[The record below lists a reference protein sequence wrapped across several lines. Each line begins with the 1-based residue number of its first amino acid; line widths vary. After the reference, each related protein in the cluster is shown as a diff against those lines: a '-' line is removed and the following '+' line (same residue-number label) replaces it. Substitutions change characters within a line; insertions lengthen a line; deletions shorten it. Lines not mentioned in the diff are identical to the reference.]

1 MTTSLSRSSR
11 YVVLFTAIGGLLFDG
26 VELGLMPV
34 ASLSVSQSLLGDAF
48 TPALGGDW
56 FARFTAALMLGA
68 AVGGI
73 FLGSLGDRIGRT
85 RALGVSVLFYSVFAG
100 LGAFVKTQ
108 EQMLVLRFMVGLGV
122 GGVWPNAV
130 ALAAECWPDKSRPI
144 IAGLMGVALNGG
156 ILMLSQI
163 ARTWHITPESW
174 RWIFQL
180 AAAPAV
186 LGLLALTVIPESPLW
201 LAVRERRKTAG
212 SPAQMAPSPP
222 WGDDDV
228 GIHPSDPVR
237 IEPVS
242 HRPISAQSSG
252 ERRGKPSL
260 CPQKLCAISAWFAD
274 REAPGNNAL
283 RELLSP
289 PLLRL
294 TLIGILIGSIPMV
307 GAWAAS
313 KWMIPWADKVGGA
326 TEAGYKAITQGWWAL
341 GAVLG
346 SFTGAQIAAWLGR
359 RRAYAIIS
367 AATTILTSL
376 MFLGTAPLQASFLP
390 IVFAQGFVA
399 TLFFGWLPLYLPE
412 LFPTRVRA
420 AGSGIAYN
428 VGRFAT
434 ALGVLA
440 AGALFA
446 AMGGSYPKVGA
457 TCGLIYLLGLIV
469 IWWAPDTTD
478 KKLDA

>member
-1 MTTSLSRSSR
+1 MPENYSHEPNTVPAEIQVVTPSLSISSR
-11 YVVLFTAIGGLLFDG
+11 YVVLFAAIGGLLFDG

-34 ASLSVSQSLLGDAF
+34 ASLSVSQSLLGNAF
-48 TPALGGDW
+48 TPTLGGDC
-56 FARFTAALMLGA
+56 FARFTTALMLGA

-85 RALGVSVLFYSVFAG
+85 RALSVGILFYSVFAG
-100 LGAFVKTQ
+100 LGALAKTQ
-108 EQMLVLRFMVGLGV
+108 EQMLVLRFLVGLGV

-144 IAGLMGVALNGG
+144 IAGLMGAALNGG
-156 ILMLSQI
+156 ILIPSQV

-186 LGLLALTVIPESPLW
+186 IGLLVLTAVPESPLW
-201 LAVRERRKTAG
+201 VAARGARRSPGSAG
-212 SPAQMAPSPP
+212 IPDGGRQ
-222 WGDDDV
+222 
-228 GIHPSDPVR
+228 
-237 IEPVS
+237 S
-242 HRPISAQSSG
+242 HHAAA
-252 ERRGKPSL
+252 GKD
-260 CPQKLCAISAWFAD
+260 AG
-274 REAPGNNAL
+274 APGAL
-283 RELLSP
+283 RELFRP
-289 PLLRL
+289 PLFRL
-294 TLIGILIGSIPMV
+294 TLIGILLGSIPMV

-326 TEAGYKAITQGWWAL
+326 TAAGYKAVTQGWWAL

-346 SFTGAQIAAWLGR
+346 SFFGAQIAARLGR
-359 RRAYAIIS
+359 RSAYAIIS
-367 AATTILTSL
+367 AAATALTSL

-390 IVFAQGFVA
+390 MVFAQGFVA

-440 AGALFA
+440 AGALFG

>member
-1 MTTSLSRSSR
+1 MTTSLSKSSR
-11 YVVLFTAIGGLLFDG
+11 FVVLFTAIGALLFDG
-26 VELGLMPV
+26 LELGLMPV

-48 TPALGGDW
+48 TPTVGGDW

-100 LGAFVKTQ
+100 LGAFVQTQ
-108 EQMLVLRFMVGLGV
+108 EQMLALRFLVGLGV

-144 IAGLMGVALNGG
+144 IAGLMGAALNGG

-163 ARTWHITPESW
+163 ARAWPITPDSW
-174 RWIFQL
+174 RWIFQI

-186 LGLLALTVIPESPLW
+186 LGVVALTLIPESPLW
-201 LAVRERRKTAG
+201 LASRNVQRK
-212 SPAQMAPSPP
+212 S
-222 WGDDDV
+222 
-228 GIHPSDPVR
+228 
-237 IEPVS
+237 E
-242 HRPISAQSSG
+242 SSG
-252 ERRGKPSL
+252 
-260 CPQKLCAISAWFAD
+260 SA
-274 REAPGNNAL
+274 APKSASAL
-283 RELLSP
+283 SELFRP

-346 SFTGAQIAAWLGR
+346 SFFGAQIAAWLGR

-367 AATTILTSL
+367 AATTVLTSL

-420 AGSGIAYN
+420 TGAGIAYN

-457 TCGLIYLLGLIV
+457 ICGLIYLLGLIV
-469 IWWAPDTTD
+469 ICWAPDTTD

>member
-1 MTTSLSRSSR
+1 MSTPSLSPQAR
-11 YVVLFTAIGGLLFDG
+11 YVVLFTAVGGLLFDG

-34 ASLSVSQSLLGDAF
+34 ASLSVSQSLLGEAF
-48 TPALGGDW
+48 TPTLGGDW

-100 LGAFVKTQ
+100 LGAFAQTQ

-144 IAGLMGVALNGG
+144 IAGLMGAALNGG
-156 ILMLSQI
+156 ILMLSQV

-174 RWIFQL
+174 RWVFQL

-201 LAVRERRKTAG
+201 LAMRRSRGDEADSSKLTPTAC
-212 SPAQMAPSPP
+212 SRQRLPSPLP
-222 WGDDDV
+222 
-228 GIHPSDPVR
+228 
-237 IEPVS
+237 
-242 HRPISAQSSG
+242 
-252 ERRGKPSL
+252 
-260 CPQKLCAISAWFAD
+260 
-274 REAPGNNAL
+274 
-283 RELLSP
+283 ELFCP

-294 TLIGILIGSIPMV
+294 TLIGILIGTIPMV

-313 KWMIPWADKVGGA
+313 KWMIPWADKAGGA
-326 TEAGYKAITQGWWAL
+326 TAPGYKAITQGWWAL

-359 RRAYAIIS
+359 RRAYAIMS
-367 AATTILTSL
+367 AGAATLTAL

-434 ALGVLA
+434 ALGVFG

-469 IWWAPDTTD
+469 IWWAPDTTK
-478 KKLDA
+478 KKLEE

>member
-1 MTTSLSRSSR
+1 MTPSLTRSAR

-34 ASLSVSQSLLGDAF
+34 ASLSVSQSLLGEAF

-68 AVGGI
+68 AVGGV

-144 IAGLMGVALNGG
+144 IAGLMGAALNGG

-180 AAAPAV
+180 AAAPAL
-186 LGLLALTVIPESPLW
+186 LGLLALTLIPESPLW
-201 LAVRERRKTAG
+201 LAARSGRPNPGTPG
-212 SPAQMAPSPP
+212 IPADELPKQTPTR
-222 WGDDDV
+222 
-228 GIHPSDPVR
+228 SDA
-237 IEPVS
+237 I
-242 HRPISAQSSG
+242 ASS
-252 ERRGKPSL
+252 SL
-260 CPQKLCAISAWFAD
+260 RDLF
-274 REAPGNNAL
+274 R
-283 RELLSP
+283 P

-346 SFTGAQIAAWLGR
+346 SFFGAQIAAWLGR

-367 AATTILTSL
+367 VATTILTSL
-376 MFLGTAPLQASFLP
+376 MFLGTAPLQKSFLP

-440 AGALFA
+440 AGALFT

-469 IWWAPDTTD
+469 IWWAPDTTS

>member
-1 MTTSLSRSSR
+1 MNAPTLSPQTR
-11 YVVLFTAIGGLLFDG
+11 YAVLFAAIGGLLFDG

-34 ASLSVSQSLLGDAF
+34 ASLSVSQSLLGDAY
-48 TPALGGDW
+48 TPTLGGDW

-85 RALGVSVLFYSVFAG
+85 LALGISVLFYSVFAG
-100 LGAFVKTQ
+100 LGALVRTQ
-108 EQMLVLRFMVGLGV
+108 EQMLALRFLAGLGV

-144 IAGLMGVALNGG
+144 VAGLMGAALNGG

-174 RWIFQL
+174 RWIFWL
-180 AAAPAV
+180 ATAPAV
-186 LGLLALTVIPESPLW
+186 LGVLVLVGLPESPLW
-201 LAVRERRKTAG
+201 LASRRRATQMG
-212 SPAQMAPSPP
+212 LLTDGPTLPSPAPAVSP
-222 WGDDDV
+222 
-228 GIHPSDPVR
+228 
-237 IEPVS
+237 
-242 HRPISAQSSG
+242 
-252 ERRGKPSL
+252 
-260 CPQKLCAISAWFAD
+260 
-274 REAPGNNAL
+274 L
-283 RELLSP
+283 RELFRP

-294 TLIGILIGSIPMV
+294 TIIGILLGSIPMV

-313 KWMIPWADKVGGA
+313 KWMIPWADKVGGVTA
-326 TEAGYKAITQGWWAL
+326 AGYKAVTQGWWAL

-346 SFTGAQIAAWLGR
+346 SFCGAQVAAWLGR
-359 RRAYAIIS
+359 RRAYAVIS
-367 AATTILTSL
+367 AGATALTLL

-412 LFPTRVRA
+412 LFPTQVRA

-434 ALGVLA
+434 AIGVFF
-440 AGALFA
+440 AGILFA
-446 AMGGSYPKVGA
+446 AVGGSYSRVGSL
-457 TCGLIYLLGLIV
+457 CGLIYLLGLIV
-469 IWWAPDTTD
+469 IWWAPDTSTR
-478 KKLDA
+478 KLQE

>member
-1 MTTSLSRSSR
+1 MTTSLSKTSR
-11 YVVLFTAIGGLLFDG
+11 YFVLFTAIGGLLFDG

-68 AVGGI
+68 AIGGI

-100 LGAFVKTQ
+100 LGAFAKTQ

-144 IAGLMGVALNGG
+144 IAGLMGAALNGG

-174 RWIFQL
+174 RWVFQL

-201 LAVRERRKTAG
+201 QASRNARRTDENSG
-212 SPAQMAPSPP
+212 SAA
-222 WGDDDV
+222 
-228 GIHPSDPVR
+228 R
-237 IEPVS
+237 
-242 HRPISAQSSG
+242 RSAS
-252 ERRGKPSL
+252 
-260 CPQKLCAISAWFAD
+260 
-274 REAPGNNAL
+274 AL
-283 RELLSP
+283 RELLCP

-313 KWMIPWADKVGGA
+313 KWMIPWADKIGGA

-367 AATTILTSL
+367 AAATVLTSL

-469 IWWAPDTTD
+469 IWWAPDTTN

>member
-1 MTTSLSRSSR
+1 MNTPLSKGSR
-11 YVVLFTAIGGLLFDG
+11 YVVLFAAIGGLLFDG

-48 TPALGGDW
+48 TPTLGGDW

-68 AVGGI
+68 AIGGI
-73 FLGSLGDRIGRT
+73 LLGSLGDRIGRT
-85 RALGVSVLFYSVFAG
+85 RALGVSILFYSVFAG
-100 LGAFVKTQ
+100 LGAFVQTQ

-130 ALAAECWPDKSRPI
+130 ALAAECWPDRSRPI
-144 IAGLMGVALNGG
+144 IAGLMGAALNGG

-201 LAVRERRKTAG
+201 QASRNARRTDENSRSA
-212 SPAQMAPSPP
+212 AQ
-222 WGDDDV
+222 
-228 GIHPSDPVR
+228 R
-237 IEPVS
+237 
-242 HRPISAQSSG
+242 SAS
-252 ERRGKPSL
+252 
-260 CPQKLCAISAWFAD
+260 
-274 REAPGNNAL
+274 AL
-283 RELLSP
+283 RELLRP

-294 TLIGILIGSIPMV
+294 MLIGILLGSIPMV

-313 KWMIPWADKVGGA
+313 KWMIPWADKVGGTTA
-326 TEAGYKAITQGWWAL
+326 PGYKAITQGWWAL

-359 RRAYAIIS
+359 RRAYAIMS
-367 AATTILTSL
+367 AGATALTAL

-390 IVFAQGFVA
+390 SVFAQGFVT

-420 AGSGIAYN
+420 SGSGIAYN

-434 ALGVLA
+434 ALGVFA
-440 AGALFA
+440 AGGLFA

-457 TCGLIYLLGLIV
+457 TCGLIYLLGLVV

-478 KKLDA
+478 KKLNA

>member
-1 MTTSLSRSSR
+1 MSAPALSSRAR
-11 YVVLFTAIGGLLFDG
+11 YVVLFTAIGALLFDG
-26 VELGLMPV
+26 LELGLMPV
-34 ASLSVSQSLLGDAF
+34 ASLSVSQSLLGNAF
-48 TPALGGDW
+48 TPTVGGDW

-73 FLGSLGDRIGRT
+73 FLGSLGDRIGRS

-100 LGAFVKTQ
+100 LGAFVQTQ
-108 EQMLVLRFMVGLGV
+108 EQMLALRFLVGLGV

-144 IAGLMGVALNGG
+144 IAGLMGAALNGG

-163 ARTWHITPESW
+163 ARVWPITPDSW

-180 AAAPAV
+180 AAAPAI
-186 LGLLALTVIPESPLW
+186 LGVVALTLIPESPLW
-201 LAVRERRKTAG
+201 LASRNVRRKN
-212 SPAQMAPSPP
+212 
-222 WGDDDV
+222 
-228 GIHPSDPVR
+228 
-237 IEPVS
+237 E
-242 HRPISAQSSG
+242 SSG
-252 ERRGKPSL
+252 AAAPKPAS
-260 CPQKLCAISAWFAD
+260 
-274 REAPGNNAL
+274 AL
-283 RELLSP
+283 RELFRP

-294 TLIGILIGSIPMV
+294 TLMGVLIGSIPMV

-346 SFTGAQIAAWLGR
+346 SFFGAQIAAWLGR

-367 AATTILTSL
+367 AATTVLTSL

-420 AGSGIAYN
+420 AGSGIADN

-457 TCGLIYLLGLIV
+457 ICGLIYLLGLIV

-478 KKLDA
+478 RKLDA

>member
-1 MTTSLSRSSR
+1 MTTPLSKVSR
-11 YVVLFTAIGGLLFDG
+11 YVVLFAAIGGLLFDG

-73 FLGSLGDRIGRT
+73 CLGSLGDRIGRT
-85 RALGVSVLFYSVFAG
+85 RALGVSILFYSVFAG
-100 LGAFVKTQ
+100 LGGFVKTQ

-144 IAGLMGVALNGG
+144 IAGLMGAALNGG

-201 LAVRERRKTAG
+201 LAALGARPDPGSAG
-212 SPAQMAPSPP
+212 IPAGELHKQTSTDQDVGAPST
-222 WGDDDV
+222 
-228 GIHPSDPVR
+228 
-237 IEPVS
+237 
-242 HRPISAQSSG
+242 
-252 ERRGKPSL
+252 
-260 CPQKLCAISAWFAD
+260 
-274 REAPGNNAL
+274 L
-283 RELLSP
+283 RELFRP

-294 TLIGILIGSIPMV
+294 TLIGILIGTIPMV

-326 TEAGYKAITQGWWAL
+326 SEAGYKAITQGWWAT

-346 SFTGAQIAAWLGR
+346 SFFGAQIAAWLGR

-367 AATTILTSL
+367 AATTALTSL

-420 AGSGIAYN
+420 TGSGIAYN

-440 AGALFA
+440 AGALFS

-457 TCGLIYLLGLIV
+457 TCGLIYLLGLVV
-469 IWWAPDTTD
+469 IWWAPETTD
-478 KKLDA
+478 KKLQE

>member
-1 MTTSLSRSSR
+1 MTTSLSKSSR
-11 YVVLFTAIGGLLFDG
+11 YIVLLAAIGGLLFDG

-48 TPALGGDW
+48 TPTLGGDW

-85 RALGVSVLFYSVFAG
+85 RALGVSILFYSVFAG
-100 LGAFVKTQ
+100 LGAFAKTQ
-108 EQMLVLRFMVGLGV
+108 EQMLVLRFLVGLGV

-144 IAGLMGVALNGG
+144 IAGLMGAALNGG

-186 LGLLALTVIPESPLW
+186 LGLLALKVIPESPLW
-201 LAVRERRKTAG
+201 LASRSRRGDEADSSKLT
-212 SPAQMAPSPP
+212 PAASSRQPLPSP
-222 WGDDDV
+222 
-228 GIHPSDPVR
+228 
-237 IEPVS
+237 
-242 HRPISAQSSG
+242 
-252 ERRGKPSL
+252 
-260 CPQKLCAISAWFAD
+260 
-274 REAPGNNAL
+274 L
-283 RELLSP
+283 RELFRP
-289 PLLRL
+289 PLLHL

-326 TEAGYKAITQGWWAL
+326 TAPGYKAITQGWWAL

-359 RRAYAIIS
+359 RRAYAIMS
-367 AATTILTSL
+367 AGAAVLTAL
-376 MFLGTAPLQASFLP
+376 MFLGTAPLQGSFLP

-434 ALGVLA
+434 ALGVFA

-457 TCGLIYLLGLIV
+457 TCGLIYLLGIVV

-478 KKLDA
+478 RKLEE